1 MRDIVQALQDALA
14 SVISALPKVVGFLL
28 ILIIGYI
35 LAKVITKI
43 ISKVLTKVGFD
54 KAVERGGVKKAL
66 EQSQYD
72 ASDILAK
79 VVFYTIMLF
88 VLSAAFGVFGNNP
101 VSDFLAVIIGYLPL
115 VFVAIIIVV
124 IAAAIAAAAKALI
137 QNSLGGLSYGTILAN
152 AVSALILA
160 LGVIAA
166 LNQLNIAENVVN
178 AVLYAT
184 LAAIVGI
191 AIVAVGG
198 GGIKP
203 MTTRWEQTLATYDEE
218 KPKVA
223 EQVRNA
229 PSVKDQA
236 QQGKEKAK
244 DKEQQTRP
252 GGEQEPTVQQ
262 SSPPS
267 SDGRSPT
274 GAHRP

>member
-1 MRDIVQALQDALA
+1 MVQALQDALA
-14 SVISALPKVVGFLL
+14 SIISALPKVVGFLL

-35 LAKVITKI
+35 IAKIITKI

-54 KAVERGGVKKAL
+54 RAVERGGVKKAL
-66 EQSQYD
+66 DQSQYD

-88 VLSAAFGVFGNNP
+88 VLSAAFGVFGDNP
-101 VSDFLAVIIGYLPL
+101 VSEFLAAIISYLPL
-115 VFVAIIIVV
+115 VFVAIVIVV
-124 IAAAIAAAAKALI
+124 IASAIAAGAKALI
-137 QNSLGGLSYGTILAN
+137 QNSLGGLAYGTIIAN

-198 GGIKP
+198 GGIKT
-203 MTTRWEQTLATYDEE
+203 MSQRWELAAAKYDAE
-218 KPKVA
+218 KPRMA
-223 EQVRNA
+223 EAVRNA
-229 PSVKDQA
+229 PSVKEQA
-236 QQGKEKAK
+236 QQARDKAEE
-244 DKEQQTRP
+244 KEQQTRP
-252 GGEQEPTVQQ
+252 DGQDGTVQQ
-262 SSPPS
+262 PS
-267 SDGRSPT
+267 GPR
-274 GAHRP
+274 RPVR